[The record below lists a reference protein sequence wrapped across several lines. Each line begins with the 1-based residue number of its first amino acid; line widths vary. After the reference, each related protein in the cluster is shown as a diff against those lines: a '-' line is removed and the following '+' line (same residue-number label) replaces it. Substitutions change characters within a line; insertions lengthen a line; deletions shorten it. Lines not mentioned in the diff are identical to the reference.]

1 MRESSDDKAILSERH
16 DALAKHNFAEVR
28 QEGGPAA
35 MLGAKQDAGIGDYA
49 MIGDCRTAA
58 LVSRSGSIDWLCLP
72 NFSSPSVFARLLDPA
87 GGCFSISP
95 REPYTVTRRYVEGAA
110 VLETIFET
118 EHGTVRLLAAWI
130 AWM

>member
-1 MRESSDDKAILSERH
+1 
-16 DALAKHNFAEVR
+16 
-28 QEGGPAA
+28 

-118 EHGTVRLLAAWI
+118 EHGTVRLLDALSVLGGAHNLRPRREVVRVVEGCSGRVPMT
-130 AWM
+130 AVPSP